1 MKRILLTTYPGAYLY
16 HGGGEREIFLLRDA
30 LNKSGFIAD
39 LYGPDSRPISEYD
52 SVIHFSLAGG
62 TGQMLDQ
69 LAGSGR
75 QMILWPN
82 LWFIDAPAS
91 DALAPLQNLVDR
103 FNVILFKSNTERMH
117 FQQFFD
123 IQDKTVILVL
133 PGVSGAFATAK
144 RSTLFCDV
152 YGVKD
157 YIFWPGIIEPQKNQL
172 MAIKALSNLDIP
184 LVISGSVRD
193 HAYYALCRE
202 SAGVNTLFVPEMP
215 FGSDIYISALTS
227 CTLFLEIPLDF
238 PGVSAMEALQVGCD
252 MILSD
257 CDWSREFFDGE
268 ATLVDPESETDIQQA
283 VLWKLEN
290 PSNNMARKNAEIFLL
305 PKAFSNLYDYLSQ
318 EARA

>member
-30 LNKSGFIAD
+30 LNKLGFIAD
-39 LYGPDSRPISEYD
+39 LYGPDSRPVTEYD
-52 SVIHFSLAGG
+52 TVIHFSLAGV
-62 TGQMLDQ
+62 TEQILDQ
-69 LAGSGR
+69 LAGNGR

-82 LWFIDAPAS
+82 LWFVDAPEKEAV
-91 DALAPLQNLVDR
+91 AHLQNLVNR
-103 FNVILFKSNTERMH
+103 FGIVVFKSDAERKH
-117 FQQFFD
+117 FQQYFD
-123 IQDKTVILVL
+123 IADKTVLLIL
-133 PGVSGAFATAK
+133 PGVSNAFATAK
-144 RSTLFCDV
+144 RSTLFNDV

-193 HAYYALCRE
+193 QAYYALCRE

-257 CDWSREFFDGE
+257 CDWSREFFDGK
-268 ATLVDPESETDIQQA
+268 ATLVDPASETDIQQA
-283 VLWKLEN
+283 VLRKLEN

-305 PKAFSNLYDYLSQ
+305 PKAFSNLYDYLFQ
-318 EARA
+318 ETRA